1 MKNQMLKVSKL
12 SNDGML
18 LRKERKTGNE
28 HGEWEN
34 KNKTKNK
41 TNKKSTGKKLYL
53 NPNPIS
59 YFIAK
64 CFFVPFV
71 VFPGPRPTF

>member
-18 LRKERKTGNE
+18 LRKERETGNE

-34 KNKTKNK
+34 KNKTKLKRKKK
-41 TNKKSTGKKLYL
+41 TEKSLT
-53 NPNPIS
+53 
-59 YFIAK
+59 
-64 CFFVPFV
+64 
-71 VFPGPRPTF
+71 